1 MCVCSCGQAHVAM
14 HACTHDQGVYS
25 FFKTKYQDNI
35 KNIKTNFIEISRHF
49 SHVSQ
54 FSHNFVV

>member
-1 MCVCSCGQAHVAM
+1 M
-14 HACTHDQGVYS
+14 QGVHS
-25 FFKTKYQDNI
+25 FFKTKYQDNM

-54 FSHNFVV
+54 FSHDFLV